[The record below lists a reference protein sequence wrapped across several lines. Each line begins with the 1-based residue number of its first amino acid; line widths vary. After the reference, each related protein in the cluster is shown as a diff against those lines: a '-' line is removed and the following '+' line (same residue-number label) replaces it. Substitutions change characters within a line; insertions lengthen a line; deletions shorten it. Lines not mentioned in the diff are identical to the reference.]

1 MSKVRNVK
9 KSSFGRIQ
17 VLSVNIAVGELVS
30 LIFLYIPPQEKSNE
44 VKKSLRNIIKNHASN
59 PNAIVLAGD
68 FNVDNSKSDTFAK
81 YMLKEFNLRYL
92 QTGSTTDY
100 DSTLDHIYTN
110 ILPIQIN
117 FWGTLESYYS
127 DHKPIYVSLE

>member
-1 MSKVRNVK
+1 M
-9 KSSFGRIQ
+9 
-17 VLSVNIAVGELVS
+17 LVNIAVGELVS

-44 VKKSLRNIIKNHASN
+44 VETSLRNIIKSHASN
-59 PNAIVLAGD
+59 PNAIVLACD
-68 FNVDNSKSDTFAK
+68 FYVDNSKLDTFAK
-81 YMLKEFNLRYL
+81 YTLKEFNLRYL
-92 QTGSTTDY
+92 QTGRTTDY
-100 DSTLDHIYTN
+100 DSALDHIYTN

>member
-1 MSKVRNVK
+1 M
-9 KSSFGRIQ
+9 
-17 VLSVNIAVGELVS
+17 SVNIAVGELVS
-30 LIFLYIPPQEKSNE
+30 LIFLYIPPQEKSDK
-44 VKKSLRNIIKNHASN
+44 VKKSLRNSIKIHASN
-59 PNAIVLAGD
+59 PAKLAGN

-81 YMLKEFNLRYL
+81 YMLKELNLRCL

-100 DSTLDHIYTN
+100 DSALDHIYTN

-127 DHKPIYVSLE
+127 DHKPIYVSLK

>member
-1 MSKVRNVK
+1 M
-9 KSSFGRIQ
+9 
-17 VLSVNIAVGELVS
+17 SVNIAVGELVS
-30 LIFLYIPPQEKSNE
+30 LIFLYIPPQEKSDE
-44 VKKSLRNIIKNHASN
+44 VKKSLRNIVKTHASN

-100 DSTLDHIYTN
+100 DSALDHIYTN

-127 DHKPIYVSLE
+127 DHKPIYVSLK

>member
-1 MSKVRNVK
+1 M
-9 KSSFGRIQ
+9 
-17 VLSVNIAVGELVS
+17 SVNIAVGELVS

-44 VKKSLRNIIKNHASN
+44 VKKSIRNIIKIHASN

-81 YMLKEFNLRYL
+81 YMFKEFNLRYL

-100 DSTLDHIYTN
+100 DSTLHHIYTN